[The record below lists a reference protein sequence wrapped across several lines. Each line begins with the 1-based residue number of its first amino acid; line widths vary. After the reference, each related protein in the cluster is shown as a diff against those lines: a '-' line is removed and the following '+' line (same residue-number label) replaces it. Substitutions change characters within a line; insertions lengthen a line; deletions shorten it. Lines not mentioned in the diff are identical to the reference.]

1 MICWDLWDFRNN
13 VLHAPAGP
21 LAVAQH
27 YRLNQNIEE
36 DFALGTADL
45 RKPDYVAS
53 ISTQWTVERL
63 HACDIFTKKQWLEAV
78 RLARE
83 QYEAP
88 EAAIIIMENSLRR
101 AMRQWLFPYEDLI

>member
-1 MICWDLWDFRNN
+1 MWDFRNN

-27 YRLNQNIEE
+27 YRLNQDIEE
-36 DFALGTADL
+36 EFPLGTADL
-45 RKPDYVAS
+45 RRPDHPLFR
-53 ISTQWTVERL
+53 QWTVEIFR
-63 HACDIFTKKQWLEAV
+63 ACDIFAKKQWLESV

-88 EAAIIIMENSLRR
+88 EAAIIMEHSLRR
-101 AMRQWLFPYEDLI
+101 ALRQWLFPYEALI